1 MHNTIKHK
9 ESAKLNRLVDEWVKK
24 GNEIKQVVNEV
35 KPIEKQKPRGII
47 KMQAVK

>member
-9 ESAKLNRLVDEWVKK
+9 ESAKLNRLVDEWIKK

-35 KPIEKQKPRGII
+35 KPIKKQKLRGCVA
-47 KMQAVK
+47 K